1 MDQSPSPAASDRQ
14 PVLYLSHGAP
24 PLADDETWTG
34 QLHAWS
40 DRLPRPT
47 NILMVSA
54 HWESAPLTVGASRAP
69 VPLVYDF
76 WGFPQ
81 KYFEVEY
88 AAPTAPDLAD
98 DVTALL
104 GQDAVHRDEG
114 RGLDHGAYVPLVEM
128 FPEADV
134 PVLQMSMPTLDP
146 RELFEIGRRLA
157 PLRDQGTLIVGS
169 GFTTHNL
176 KWFNPRNPADAPPP
190 QVSQEFDHWA
200 AEALARQDVDAV
212 LDFETRAPGALEAHP
227 RTEHWAPLYVALG
240 VAEASG
246 GLDNEVA
253 VDGFWYGLSKRSW
266 QFG

>member
-34 QLHAWS
+34 HLHAWS

-190 QVSQEFDHWA
+190 QVSQEFDLWA